1 MKCTGKNVSN
11 RIRAFLLSAVAAVCL
26 TGCGGGKYELAYR
39 VDSEVSSFN
48 VLSFQDGSRAAPFTK
63 DLCVVAGDVAAG
75 TELDMSQAEAAL
87 LIHVNNREA
96 LYAKN
101 AHGRMHPA
109 SLTAVMTALVALKNG
124 SPEQVL
130 TATDAV
136 KNTEAGAQLVG
147 LNRGD
152 VMTLDQALHIL
163 LLSGASDVALLI
175 ADNIGGS
182 VDGFLKL
189 MNEEALRL
197 GATNTHFAN
206 PHGLTD
212 EAHYTTAYDLYLMFN
227 EAIRYESINE
237 IIHMSTYRTAYHDK
251 LGAPKEVNC
260 KNSNSFLNG
269 GVKPPDNVT
278 VIGGKTGTTSA
289 AGSCLVL
296 LSKDVSGAPY
306 ISIVLKAQS
315 KDALYTAMGALL
327 ATVKPSS

>member
-1 MKCTGKNVSN
+1 MRCTGERVSN
-11 RIRAFLLSAVAAVCL
+11 RIRAFLVAAASAVCMA
-26 TGCGGGKYELAYR
+26 GCGGGRYESAYR

-48 VLSFQDGSRAAPFTK
+48 VLSFQDGSRAAPFAG

-75 TELDMSQAEAAL
+75 IELDMSQAEAAL
-87 LIHVNNREA
+87 LLDLNGREV

-109 SLTAVMTALVALKNG
+109 SLTAIMTALVALKNG
-124 SPEQVL
+124 SPDRML

-136 KNTEAGAQLVG
+136 KNTAAGAQLAG
-147 LNRGD
+147 IKSGD
-152 VMTLDQALHIL
+152 TMTLDQALHIL
-163 LLSGASDVALLI
+163 LLSGASDVALMI
-175 ADNIGGS
+175 ADSIGGG
-182 VDGFLKL
+182 VEGFLKL

-237 IIHMSTYRTAYHDK
+237 IIHMSAYRTTYHDK
-251 LGAPKEVNC
+251 IGKEKEINC
-260 KNSNSFLNG
+260 KNSNAFLSG
-269 GVKPPDNVT
+269 GAKPPDNVT
-278 VIGGKTGTTSA
+278 VIGGKTGATTA
-289 AGSCLVL
+289 AGNCLVL

-306 ISIVLKAQS
+306 IAIILKAQS
-315 KDALYTAMGALL
+315 KDALYEAMGGLL
-327 ATVKPSS
+327 AAVRP